1 MIKIIK
7 LVSGESIIGEL
18 EADSIDPAVVYDPM
32 VIDIYKDEDDN
43 SHMRLVT
50 ANALSSEE
58 HLVFEKKHVLTFYQ
72 PQDILV
78 EYYHQVRHMVSEDKV
93 IAEEKIGEA
102 LDRVKGKKVE
112 IEEFYETISTLFAA
126 TKETANTNFH

>member
-18 EADSIDPAVVYDPM
+18 EAESIDPAVVYDPM
-32 VIDIYKDEDDN
+32 VIDVYRDEDDAP
-43 SHMRLVT
+43 HMRLVT
-50 ANALSSEE
+50 ANALSSDEY
-58 HLVFEKKHVLTFYQ
+58 LVFEKKHVLTYYQ

-78 EYYHQVRHMVSEDKV
+78 EYYQQIRHVTLEDKAH
-93 IAEEKIGEA
+93 AEQKISEA
-102 LDRVKGKKVE
+102 LEKTKNRATQ